1 MEKWKLWFRIDQIS
15 LSDWDDWVI
24 ERLRCLYRD
33 SQSDHYQPDHVSS
46 SLSTELKIKTEF
58 KSKVRLKIIL
68 LISPV
73 NVTNVEYLNVK
84 HTHYTLLYRQQ
95 CQSLKPCIFPKKA
108 RTFEAWILQHISL
121 WTLTLHAGREFMLW
135 IGRVAGVIAAVNVN
149 TQIQTHKYTNT

>member
-1 MEKWKLWFRIDQIS
+1 MFDSPAQSLRTMEKWKLWFRIDQIS

-58 KSKVRLKIIL
+58 KSKVRFKIML

-73 NVTNVEYLNVK
+73 NVTNVECLNVK
-84 HTHYTLLYRQQ
+84 HTHYTLLYQQQ
-95 CQSLKPCIFPKKA
+95 CQSLKPCISPPKK
-108 RTFEAWILQHISL
+108 TELLQHEFCNIYLCEL
-121 WTLTLHAGREFMLW
+121 WHCML
-135 IGRVAGVIAAVNVN
+135 GGNLCFESAAWLVLLL
-149 TQIQTHKYTNT
+149 QQM

>member
-1 MEKWKLWFRIDQIS
+1 M
-15 LSDWDDWVI
+15 I

-73 NVTNVEYLNVK
+73 NVTNVECLNVK

-95 CQSLKPCIFPKKA
+95 CQSLKPCISPQKSQNF
-108 RTFEAWILQHISL
+108 
-121 WTLTLHAGREFMLW
+121 
-135 IGRVAGVIAAVNVN
+135 
-149 TQIQTHKYTNT
+149 